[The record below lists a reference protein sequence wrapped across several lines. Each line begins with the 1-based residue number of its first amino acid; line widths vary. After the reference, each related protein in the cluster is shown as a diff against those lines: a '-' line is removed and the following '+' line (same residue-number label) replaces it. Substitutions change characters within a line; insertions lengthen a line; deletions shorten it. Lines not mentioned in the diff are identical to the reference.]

1 VVRATGGR
9 GAGWLGST
17 AGLTGDGQFVALAR
31 FESEEAARRSSVRP
45 EQDQWWMETSKLF
58 AGEVIF
64 RDSSDVIVN
73 VNGDPGTAGFVQVMQ
88 AAAATRTERGNS
100 WRKTP
105 TSGPRSALMSSA
117 A

>member
-31 FESEEAARRSSVRP
+31 FESEEAARRNSVRP

-64 RDSSDVIVN
+64 RDSSDVIVD
-73 VNGDPGTAGFVQVMQ
+73 VNGDPGTAGFVP
-88 AAAATRTERGNS
+88 GDG
-100 WRKTP
+100 
-105 TSGPRSALMSSA
+105 GPRQRPGPSAGTHGA
-117 A
+117 KPRRVGRVPP